1 MADAPTIVVI
11 GAGGHARVIAEST
24 PHDIA
29 GHLSPDRSDPDPLL
43 GPWLGTDASVEDL
56 AASGHRFVVGLG
68 FVDGAGARRRSALLA
83 ALDDVELAT
92 ITHAEAI
99 VSPSSALGPGV
110 FVAAGAVVGTRTEIG
125 RGSIVNTGAVIDH
138 DGSIGRNVHL
148 APRVVLSGG
157 VHVGDDSLVGV
168 GATVRQGI
176 RIGARVVVGAG
187 AVVLHDLPDDTTAV
201 GVPAR
206 PVDR

>member
-1 MADAPTIVVI
+1 M
-11 GAGGHARVIAEST
+11 IAEST

-29 GHLSPDRSDPDPLL
+29 GHLSPDRSDPTRSSGRGSVPT
-43 GPWLGTDASVEDL
+43 PASKISLHQVTGSSSDW
-56 AASGHRFVVGLG
+56 GLSMEL
-68 FVDGAGARRRSALLA
+68 ARRRSALLA
-83 ALDDVELAT
+83 VLDDVELAT

-99 VSPSSALGPGV
+99 VSPSSRSDRSVRRRRRRG
-110 FVAAGAVVGTRTEIG
+110 RNQTEIG

-148 APRVVLSGG
+148 APQSCCPAAFTSVMT
-157 VHVGDDSLVGV
+157 LVGAGV
-168 GATVRQGI
+168 TVQGI
-176 RIGARVVVGAG
+176 RIGARAVVGAG
-187 AVVLHDLPDDTTAV
+187 AVVLHDLPDDTMAV